1 LSSAKQPK
9 NTAAIQRLR
18 EEIVR
23 LTEQQAAAEQMA
35 VLNGMTIDD
44 SRQYK
49 ERHDTIRRLTKEL
62 AALNDKR

>member
-1 LSSAKQPK
+1 MSSAKQPK

-23 LTEQQAAAEQMA
+23 LTEQQAAAEKMA

-44 SRQYK
+44 SRRSK
-49 ERHDTIRRLTKEL
+49 ERHDTIRRLRRAGGAE
-62 AALNDKR
+62 